1 MSKGQKTYDDFCA
14 DDRKI
19 ALDKQALATPIGKVL
34 FRTTDELF
42 KGDWK
47 KCPKK
52 LKSYIESSYDASDV
66 FYVAV
71 NTIVE
76 DYLLEECQITE
87 NQYEKIMNW
96 LQSLKILV
104 YFPER

>member
-1 MSKGQKTYDDFCA
+1 MSKGQKTYDDFCT

-19 ALDKQALATPIGKVL
+19 ALDKQILSTPIGTVL
-34 FRTTDELF
+34 SRTTDELF

-47 KCPKK
+47 KCPKS
-52 LKSYIESSYDASDV
+52 LKSYIESYDTSDV
-66 FYVAV
+66 YFVEV
-71 NTIVE
+71 TTLVE

-96 LQSLKILV
+96 LQSLKIIV

>member
-19 ALDKQALATPIGKVL
+19 ELDKQALATPIGNVL
-34 FRTTDELF
+34 FHTRDELF

-47 KCPKK
+47 KCPNR
-52 LKSYIESSYDASDV
+52 LKSFIWSYDASDT
-66 FYVAV
+66 FYIEV
-71 NTIVE
+71 TTLVE
-76 DYLLEECQITE
+76 DYLLDECQITE

>member
-19 ALDKQALATPIGKVL
+19 ALDKQALSTPIGNVL
-34 FRTTDELF
+34 FHTTDELF

-47 KCPKK
+47 NCPKR
-52 LKSYIESSYDASDV
+52 LLSYIESYDTSDV
-66 FYVAV
+66 FYIEV
-71 NTIVE
+71 TTLVE
-76 DYLLEECQITE
+76 DYLLDECQITE

>member
-19 ALDKQALATPIGKVL
+19 ALDKQALATPIGNVL
-34 FRTTDELF
+34 FHTTDELF

-47 KCPKK
+47 ECPKS
-52 LKSYIESSYDASDV
+52 LKSYIESYDASDV
-66 FYVAV
+66 FYVEV
-71 NTIVE
+71 TTMVE
-76 DYLLEECQITE
+76 DYLLDECQITE

>member
-1 MSKGQKTYDDFCA
+1 MLTIVPTNYKVPFNKLVSFKN
-14 DDRKI
+14 
-19 ALDKQALATPIGKVL
+19 VL
-34 FRTTDELF
+34 FHTTDELF

-47 KCPKK
+47 KCPKS
-52 LKSYIESSYDASDV
+52 LKSYIESYDASDV
-66 FYVAV
+66 FYVEV
-71 NTIVE
+71 TTLVE
-76 DYLLEECQITE
+76 DYLLDECQITE

>member
-1 MSKGQKTYDDFCA
+1 MSKGQKTFDDFCA

-19 ALDKQALATPIGKVL
+19 ALDKQILATPIGTVL
-34 FRTTDELF
+34 SRSTDELF

-47 KCPKK
+47 KCPKH
-52 LKSYIESSYDASDV
+52 LKSYIESYDASDV
-66 FYVAV
+66 YFVEV
-71 NTIVE
+71 TTIVE
-76 DYLLEECQITE
+76 DYLLDECQITE

-96 LQSLKILV
+96 LQSLKILL

>member
-19 ALDKQALATPIGKVL
+19 ALDKQILATPIGTVL
-34 FRTTDELF
+34 FHTKEELF

-47 KCPKK
+47 NCPKR
-52 LKSYIESSYDASDV
+52 LQSYIESYDSSDV
-66 FYVAV
+66 FYIGV
-71 NTIVE
+71 TTLVE
-76 DYLLEECQITE
+76 DYLLDECQITE

-96 LQSLKILV
+96 LQSLKIVV

>member
-1 MSKGQKTYDDFCA
+1 MSKGQKTFDDFCA

-19 ALDKQALATPIGKVL
+19 ALDKQILATPIGAVL
-34 FRTTDELF
+34 SRTTDELF

-47 KCPKK
+47 KCPKR
-52 LKSYIESSYDASDV
+52 LKSYIESYDASDV
-66 FYVAV
+66 YFVEV
-71 NTIVE
+71 TTLVE

-96 LQSLKILV
+96 LQSLKILL

>member
-19 ALDKQALATPIGKVL
+19 ALDKQILATPIGNVL
-34 FRTTDELF
+34 SRTPDELF
-42 KGDWK
+42 SGDWK
-47 KCPKK
+47 NCPKR
-52 LKSYIESSYDASDV
+52 LKSFIESYDSGDMYFV
-66 FYVAV
+66 EV
-71 NTIVE
+71 TTLVE
-76 DYLLEECQITE
+76 DYLLDECQITE

-96 LQSLKILV
+96 LQSLKIVV

>member
-19 ALDKQALATPIGKVL
+19 ALDKQILATPIGNVL
-34 FRTTDELF
+34 FHTPDELF

-47 KCPKK
+47 NCPNR
-52 LKSYIESSYDASDV
+52 LKSFIWSYDASDT
-66 FYVAV
+66 FYVEV
-71 NTIVE
+71 TTLVE
-76 DYLLEECQITE
+76 DYLLDECQITE

>member
-1 MSKGQKTYDDFCA
+1 MPKGEKTYDDFCA

-19 ALDKQALATPIGKVL
+19 ALDKQILSTPIGNVL

-47 KCPKK
+47 KCPKR
-52 LKSYIESSYDASDV
+52 LQSFIESYDPSDMYFV
-66 FYVAV
+66 EV
-71 NTIVE
+71 TTLVE
-76 DYLLEECQITE
+76 DYLLDECQITE

>member
-19 ALDKQALATPIGKVL
+19 ALDKQILATPIGNVL
-34 FRTTDELF
+34 FHTKEELF

-47 KCPKK
+47 KCPKQ
-52 LKSYIESSYDASDV
+52 LQSYIESYDTSDV
-66 FYVAV
+66 FYVEAT
-71 NTIVE
+71 TIVE
-76 DYLLEECQITE
+76 DYLLDECQITE

>member
-1 MSKGQKTYDDFCA
+1 MSKGQKTFDDFCA
-14 DDRKI
+14 DARKI
-19 ALDKQALATPIGKVL
+19 ALDKQILATPIGTVL
-34 FRTTDELF
+34 SRSTDELF

-47 KCPKK
+47 KCPKR
-52 LKSYIESSYDASDV
+52 LKSYIESYDASDIYFV
-66 FYVAV
+66 EVT
-71 NTIVE
+71 TIVE

>member
-19 ALDKQALATPIGKVL
+19 ALDKQILATPIGTVL
-34 FRTTDELF
+34 SRTPDELF
-42 KGDWK
+42 SGDWK
-47 KCPKK
+47 KCPKS
-52 LKSYIESSYDASDV
+52 LKSYIESYDASDV
-66 FYVAV
+66 YFVEV
-71 NTIVE
+71 TTLVE

-96 LQSLKILV
+96 LQSLKILL

>member
-19 ALDKQALATPIGKVL
+19 ALDKQILATPIGNDL
-34 FRTTDELF
+34 FHTRDELF

-47 KCPKK
+47 NCPKR
-52 LKSYIESSYDASDV
+52 LQSYIESYDSSDV
-66 FYVAV
+66 FYIGV
-71 NTIVE
+71 TTLVE
-76 DYLLEECQITE
+76 DYLLDECQITE

>member
-19 ALDKQALATPIGKVL
+19 ALDKQIMATPIGNVL
-34 FRTTDELF
+34 SRTPAELF
-42 KGDWK
+42 SGDWK
-47 KCPKK
+47 NCPKR
-52 LKSYIESSYDASDV
+52 LQSYIESYDSSDV
-66 FYVAV
+66 FYIGV
-71 NTIVE
+71 TTLVE
-76 DYLLEECQITE
+76 DYLLDECQITE